1 METTLIIGFVILTIV
16 LWSWAILD
24 IIKSKFKSPI
34 MNIIWLLGVLLLPV
48 LGSIL
53 YFQLRK
59 KYVIKEPRKFQ
70 PNFNK
75 TELKT
80 TE

>member
-1 METTLIIGFVILTIV
+1 METTLIIGFVILTII
-16 LWSWAILD
+16 LWFLAIID
-24 IIKSKFKSPI
+24 ITRSRFKNPN
-34 MNIIWLLGVLLLPV
+34 MNTIWLLAVLFFPV
-48 LGSIL
+48 LGSIF

-59 KYVIKEPRKFQ
+59 KFVTKKPRKFQ
-70 PNFNK
+70 PNFNR